1 MGLKLNVRD
10 INFGVAF
17 FDCVAKES
25 GKNYTGVV
33 LSRSYKDKNNEW
45 QKETLHIFSDDL
57 LKIANLCTRAYSEYR
72 VLEDKDK
79 DKNPIPNKKEVE
91 KNIDDIDDDIP
102 F

>member
-10 INFGVAF
+10 SNFGVAF

-57 LKIANLCTRAYSEYR
+57 LKIANLCTRAYSEYKN
-72 VLEDKDK
+72 LEDK
-79 DKNPIPNKKEVE
+79 NTISTKKEVE